1 MNAWTVKEIET
12 LLKLWPTKS
21 ATQIAREI
29 QRSRAAVCG
38 KMNRLRCD
46 GVIPGYLP
54 KHLEIDLRR
63 KPKLNRP
70 VQIIPIVQSSKPPPP
85 CDYSFMTQ
93 PCSIYELDENRC
105 HWPLGSIEERA
116 TMFCGLNSEPERS
129 YCWHHLRAS
138 KADEDCPR

>member
-1 MNAWTVKEIET
+1 MSDTEQET
-12 LLKLWPTKS
+12 SRKTAPTSCLCPK
-21 ATQIAREI
+21 
-29 QRSRAAVCG
+29 CG
-38 KMNRLRCD
+38 MRMRVAFVEPVDPEHERRLFDCS
-46 GVIPGYLP
+46 
-54 KHLEIDLRR
+54 HLEIDLRR
-63 KPKLNRP
+63 KPKLTRP

-85 CDYSFMTQ
+85 CDNSFMTQ